1 MYKGAIWGKQIGN
14 PGPYVYDIVQTKN
27 LQADTTLHNFVMG
40 PTSRHM
46 GTISLIVFWASLA
59 YGVLA
64 PMSEAVSAKTRR
76 AYEALGVVVPPAW
89 AIPLFLLVMLISQDA
104 SARLN
109 SEHMEFIVSV
119 ICCAIIVG
127 QIMSKGPTVAAKRQR
142 RILTCIRERPATTFA
157 GIVCL
162 GLLMGS
168 AIDVAWLSARQVA
181 GRPAFPF
188 ALHYLEPAK
197 NAPSIRDTNLLL
209 EAIIQRKGDRVD
221 LLVWQAENLT
231 DAGEMEQAQ
240 ALRAR
245 AESLAQNEI
254 AMSNDDSYANYMA
267 SVAFEASD
275 SRRASVFFNRAQAL
289 WQAELEDDDLS
300 DSWRPSLVAAIIA
313 DRHGRFGD
321 ASSFL
326 RQAIAIA
333 REDNSQFTELLFEM
347 RMAFPYSFVE
357 DAIYTQRSRT
367 AAG

>member
-1 MYKGAIWGKQIGN
+1 MYLRSLENVSLKRNYWHLALGAGAFVVAMEEVSWGNTYLPFDDILERTA
-14 PGPYVYDIVQTKN
+14 PYVYDIVQTKN

-89 AIPLFLLVMLISQDA
+89 AIPLFLLVMLISQNA

-127 QIMSKGPTVAAKRQR
+127 QIMSTGPTVAAERQR
-142 RILTCIRERPATTFA
+142 RILTCIRERPAATFA

-209 EAIIQRKGDRVD
+209 EAIIQRKGNRVD

-254 AMSNDDSYANYMA
+254 AMSNDDSYAN
-267 SVAFEASD
+267 S
-275 SRRASVFFNRAQAL
+275 L
-289 WQAELEDDDLS
+289 LS
-300 DSWRPSLVAAIIA
+300 
-313 DRHGRFGD
+313 
-321 ASSFL
+321 
-326 RQAIAIA
+326 
-333 REDNSQFTELLFEM
+333 
-347 RMAFPYSFVE
+347 
-357 DAIYTQRSRT
+357 
-367 AAG
+367 